1 MNNRLYQIISDCQS
15 IRGSWKSRYLQEYVQ
30 QLPKQWEKYQSWA
43 VGSERNAILYQP
55 LEPKTTDVL
64 LHSSVKS
71 SLSLP
76 KLKS

>member
-1 MNNRLYQIISDCQS
+1 MCTAVAKTM
-15 IRGSWKSRYLQEYVQ
+15 GG
-30 QLPKQWEKYQSWA
+30 KYQSWTL
-43 VGSERNAILYQP
+43 GSERNAILNQL

-76 KLKS
+76 KLKN